1 MNIILARFLC
11 VCFGHGWIH
20 SILPFVGG
28 FGLVST
34 SGSYF
39 VVPDIFLDPY
49 CIHRIKDRTL
59 PFPRGPA
66 SMGRT
71 QQCWT
76 ELLSW
81 RCLAFMSSLFH
92 GLLPPDYSAQ
102 CRKAP
107 TRWFSSLLCL
117 TLYFK
122 LTSRFGTVLGAPSK
136 SSSTCFLQL
145 GNSVESRSWL
155 TSFKLSPSVLF
166 LVEFLTSVLHVNVNV
181 LRLWTRCRFPPDASL
196 RLSLLGGWSSCRW

>member
-1 MNIILARFLC
+1 MAESIPSCHLWGFLAWSLLQVPILLFPTSFL
-11 VCFGHGWIH
+11 IPT
-20 SILPFVGG
+20 I
-28 FGLVST
+28 ST
-34 SGSYF
+34 ESKTE
-39 VVPDIFLDPY
+39 L
-49 CIHRIKDRTL
+49 CH
-59 PFPRGPA
+59 FPGGPA

-76 ELLSW
+76 ELLS
-81 RCLAFMSSLFH
+81 FMSSLFH

-107 TRWFSSLLCL
+107 RRWFLSLLCP
-117 TLYFK
+117 TLYFR

-166 LVEFLTSVLHVNVNV
+166 LVEFLTSVLHVNV
-181 LRLWTRCRFPPDASL
+181 LRLWTQCRFPPDASL
-196 RLSLLGGWSSCRW
+196 GLSLLGGWSSCRW